1 MVLVAGQVHEQPA
14 CVLVEQRLL
23 REYTALMDRVGMREL
38 KQNPRAVI
46 ERVEH
51 GASVEI
57 TLQGRAVARMSPITH
72 RRKWTPA
79 ADVPRLLNWQA
90 SAQTKPAGS
99 RSTGNPGTRTP
110 WWTRGSRCD
119 PS

>member
-1 MVLVAGQVHEQPA
+1 
-14 CVLVEQRLL
+14 
-23 REYTALMDRVGMREL
+23 MDKVGVREL

-57 TLQGRAVARMSPITH
+57 TLQGRAVARMSPITN

-79 ADVPRLLNWQA
+79 ADVARALEL
-90 SAQTKPAGS
+90 AGLEADHTGWLEEHRES
-99 RSTGNPGTRTP
+99 RAADPFVDP
-110 WWTRGSRCD
+110 WGSQ
-119 PS
+119 

>member
-1 MVLVAGQVHEQPA
+1 
-14 CVLVEQRLL
+14 
-23 REYTALMDRVGMREL
+23 MDRVGVREL

-79 ADVPRLLNWQA
+79 ADVARALELA
-90 SAQTKPAGS
+90 GLDADQTGCWLEEHRQS
-99 RSTGNPGTRTP
+99 READPLVDPWETRRSSSIRT
-110 WWTRGSRCD
+110 S
-119 PS
+119 

>member
-1 MVLVAGQVHEQPA
+1 
-14 CVLVEQRLL
+14 
-23 REYTALMDRVGMREL
+23 MDKVGVREL

-57 TLQGRAVARMSPITH
+57 TLQGRAVARMTPITN

-79 ADVPRLLNWQA
+79 ADVVQA
-90 SAQTKPAGS
+90 LGLAGLGPDQTGWLEEHRDS
-99 RSTGNPGTRTP
+99 RDADPVVDP
-110 WWTRGSRCD
+110 WEQQ
-119 PS
+119 

>member
-1 MVLVAGQVHEQPA
+1 
-14 CVLVEQRLL
+14 
-23 REYTALMDRVGMREL
+23 MDKVGVREL

-46 ERVEH
+46 ERVEQ

-79 ADVPRLLNWQA
+79 ADVSRALELAGLGQDQTGWQEEHRE
-90 SAQTKPAGS
+90 S
-99 RSTGNPGTRTP
+99 RDADPLVDP
-110 WWTRGSRCD
+110 WESQ
-119 PS
+119 

>member
-1 MVLVAGQVHEQPA
+1 
-14 CVLVEQRLL
+14 
-23 REYTALMDRVGMREL
+23 MDKVGVREL

-57 TLQGRAVARMSPITH
+57 TLQGRAVARMSPITN

-79 ADVPRLLNWQA
+79 AEVTRALELAGLGAD
-90 SAQTKPAGS
+90 QTDWLEEHRES
-99 RSTGNPGTRTP
+99 RDADPLVDP
-110 WWTRGSRCD
+110 WE
-119 PS
+119 PQ

>member
-1 MVLVAGQVHEQPA
+1 
-14 CVLVEQRLL
+14 
-23 REYTALMDRVGMREL
+23 MDKVGVREL

-46 ERVEH
+46 ERVEQ

-79 ADVPRLLNWQA
+79 ADVAAALEVAGIGPDRTGWLDEHHESRDADPLVDPWE
-90 SAQTKPAGS
+90 AQ
-99 RSTGNPGTRTP
+99 
-110 WWTRGSRCD
+110 
-119 PS
+119 